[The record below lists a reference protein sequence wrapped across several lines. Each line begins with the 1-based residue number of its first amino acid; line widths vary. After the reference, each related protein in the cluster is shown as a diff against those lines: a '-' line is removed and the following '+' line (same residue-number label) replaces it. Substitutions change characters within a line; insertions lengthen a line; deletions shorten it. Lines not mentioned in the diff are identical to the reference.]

1 MRYVILKTEELEALE
16 KLQKNS
22 TDNTVRKR
30 SHCLLL
36 SHQRRTITDLS
47 GIFDVNRRTI
57 ERWLDSWAKNGL
69 DSLPKILLFADEHMT
84 DFLIDVFSPICRV
97 PSMVWRPAECVWLS
111 VNLVWRLRTDPVSV
125 AELVWLPLTDF
136 LSFAEFVWLFGDFF
150 WRVAGNINKT
160 GVVSQP
166 L

>member
-1 MRYVILKTEELEALE
+1 MRYVSLKKEEIEALE

-69 DSLPKILLFADEHMT
+69 DSLPIQPGRGVKTRLKGLESEVEKQLKEHNRN
-84 DFLIDVFSPICRV
+84 LKNVLAYLEEQHNIVICKKTLQNSLKDTGRY
-97 PSMVWRPAECVWLS
+97 REEGPA
-111 VNLVWRLRTDPVSV
+111 V
-125 AELVWLPLTDF
+125 A
-136 LSFAEFVWLFGDFF
+136 
-150 WRVAGNINKT
+150 NKQT
-160 GVVSQP
+160 QP
-166 L
+166 K